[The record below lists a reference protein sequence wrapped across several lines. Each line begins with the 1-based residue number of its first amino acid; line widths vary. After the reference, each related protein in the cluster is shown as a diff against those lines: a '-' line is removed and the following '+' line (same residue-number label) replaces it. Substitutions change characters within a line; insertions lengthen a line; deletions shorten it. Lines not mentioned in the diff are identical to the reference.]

1 MRFINMLV
9 LPPHSPSYCFWSSL
23 CSLGWGVWISSWL
36 DCDDMYAVVTCMPFP
51 VMWPQVQCWCPIPRE
66 PALALRVPLLWAPHP
81 LTCCNPGHCP
91 ALTALHCGYF
101 LYQTVIFLRS
111 TPCFTHLHSSSIVFS
126 FVRKCSLHPCHPC
139 SPTWLQSSCGLANP
153 SCYNREHL
161 TCSFSS
167 LKFQNPGEDFWLFS
181 HGSGPPPLW
190 TQLLPMGVVCFH
202 GLTFVVKCPY
212 SQGICHCQ
220 QGGIYTI
227 KTGPVEICWL
237 QWRKKMNRECIQL
250 QC

>member
-51 VMWPQVQCWCPIPRE
+51 VMWPQVQGWCPIPRE
-66 PALALRVPLLWAPHP
+66 PALALRVPLLWGPHP
-81 LTCCNPGHCP
+81 LTCCNLGHCP
-91 ALTALHCGYF
+91 ALTAQHCGYF

-111 TPCFTHLHSSSIVFS
+111 TPCFTISTVPALSSLLFGNAPFILVIRVPPHGYRVLVGSQ
-126 FVRKCSLHPCHPC
+126 
-139 SPTWLQSSCGLANP
+139 TLAATT
-153 SCYNREHL
+153 EHL

-167 LKFQNPGEDFWLFS
+167 LKFQNPGEEFWLFS
-181 HGSGPPPLW
+181 HGSGPPPLL

-212 SQGICHCQ
+212 SQGICHRQ
-220 QGGIYTI
+220 QGGVYTI

-237 QWRKKMNRECIQL
+237 QWRKKMNGECIQL